1 MMNNLFDLTGKRA
14 LITGSA
20 QGIGF
25 LLANGLAQYG
35 AEIIINDIN
44 AEKAQSAAEQLK
56 NKGFLVHSV
65 PFDVTKKSEIE
76 RNIAEIEE
84 KIGTIDILINNA
96 GIQRRHPILE
106 FPEQEWDSVIEINQK
121 AVFLMIQEVGKYM
134 VKRNAGKIINICSMQ
149 SELGRDT
156 ITPYAAS
163 KGAVK
168 MITRGACVE
177 LARYNI
183 QVNGIAPGYFKT
195 EMTKA
200 LVENEQFTK
209 WLCQRTPAN
218 RWGDPEELIGS
229 AVFLSSKASDFVNG
243 HLLFVDGG
251 MLVAV

>member
-1 MMNNLFDLTGKRA
+1 MNDLFSLAGKNV

-20 QGIGF
+20 QGIGY
-25 LLANGLAQYG
+25 LLATGLGKYG
-35 AEIIINDIN
+35 AQIIVNDIN
-44 AEKAQSAAEQLK
+44 QEKANAAVDKLRAADIRA
-56 NKGFLVHSV
+56 VTA
-65 PFDVTKKSEIE
+65 PFNVTQKTEIDTA
-76 RNIAEIEE
+76 IAGIEE
-84 KIGTIDILINNA
+84 QVGPIDVLVNNA
-96 GIQRRHPILE
+96 GIQRRHPFNE
-106 FPEQEWDSVIEINQK
+106 FPEQEWNDVIAVNQT
-121 AVFLMIQEVGKYM
+121 AVFLVSQAVTRRM
-134 VKRNAGKIINICSMQ
+134 VERKAGKVINICSMQ

-168 MITRGACVE
+168 MLTRGMCVE
-177 LARYNI
+177 LARHNI

-200 LVENEQFTK
+200 LVDNREFTD
-209 WLCQRTPAN
+209 WLCKRTPAA
-218 RWGDPEELIGS
+218 RWGNPEELIGA